1 MIIQNSVHHNTI
13 TKLGNVQMFEPS
25 REFNN

>member
-13 TKLGNVQMFEPS
+13 TKLENVQMFEPS
-25 REFNN
+25 RDFNN